1 MFFGTV
7 IGIIGCFAQQYLY
20 CVGRSISDKYL
31 WHVTGFLSLCPCN
44 GMCRYVHDDEYNS
57 FYDAIEIVVFIVILT
72 FMYVLGQAEERR
84 SETQAIERGIDC

>member
-1 MFFGTV
+1 
-7 IGIIGCFAQQYLY
+7 
-20 CVGRSISDKYL
+20 
-31 WHVTGFLSLCPCN
+31 
-44 GMCRYVHDDEYNS
+44 MCRYVHDDEYNS